1 MKIKDM
7 SAEKILDSFLF
18 LILAFFALLSL
29 TYAGKSMEF
38 TDRCEEKCS
47 PAASI
52 TPLMGTQEEC
62 FCDEGHG
69 KWRRETVARQ
79 K

>member
-1 MKIKDM
+1 MKTKDL
-7 SAEKILDSFLF
+7 SAEKILDYFLF
-18 LILAFFALLSL
+18 LVLGFFALLSL
-29 TYAGKSMEF
+29 SYVGRSMEF
-38 TDRCEEKCS
+38 TDLCEEKCS

-69 KWRRETVARQ
+69 KWRHETVSKQ

>member
-1 MKIKDM
+1 MNFKDV

-18 LILAFFALLSL
+18 LMLAFFALLSL
-29 TYAGKSMEF
+29 TYVGKSMEF
-38 TDRCEEKCS
+38 TDSCEAKCS
-47 PAASI
+47 PARSI
-52 TPLMGTQEEC
+52 TPLMGAQEEC

-69 KWRRETVARQ
+69 KWRHEDISRQ